1 MVERARLARR
11 EFLLRTA
18 RAAGIAGPALG
29 LLEGRVTTLAKSEAT
44 DLEILYASLTLEHH
58 AIALYEAGLKRDLF
72 PAGLR
77 RYAVE
82 FRGDHLGHRDT
93 QIAIAEER
101 AGRPPAALQSYDF
114 GALASGDHL
123 LREAMRIELAAQD
136 AYRALISSIRSQDYM
151 LAAAFV
157 LVDEVR
163 HLTVWQRVLGIKL
176 Y

>member
-1 MVERARLARR
+1 MAERDRLGRR

-18 RAAGIAGPALG
+18 RAAGIAGPTLL
-29 LLEGRVTTLAKSEAT
+29 LLEGRVSAIEKSEAS

-58 AIALYEAGLKRDLF
+58 AIALYDEGLKRNLF

-77 RYAVE
+77 RYAVD

-101 AGRPPAALQSYDF
+101 GGRPPRPLASYDF
-114 GALASGDHL
+114 GSLGSGDHL

-136 AYRALISSIRSQDYM
+136 AYRALISQIRSQDYM

-163 HLTVWQRVLGIKL
+163 HLTVWRRVLGMKI